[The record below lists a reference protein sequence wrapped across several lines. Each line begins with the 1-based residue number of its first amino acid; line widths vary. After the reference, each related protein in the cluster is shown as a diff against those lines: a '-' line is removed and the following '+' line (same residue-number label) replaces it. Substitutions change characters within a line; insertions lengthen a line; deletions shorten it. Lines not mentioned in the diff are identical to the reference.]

1 MDTLSESKPITSQ
14 KSRKSRDNPLYTQIV
29 ISKKVSV
36 PMNKVGSN
44 LKTTILQIIDS
55 KISGKCIS
63 EGFIKP
69 NSINIL
75 SFSNGIQESNNI
87 KFEVVLEC
95 LVCSPVEGQI
105 INCIAKNITKAG
117 IRAEINDD
125 YNPLVIFVARD
136 HNYLNKNFSNI
147 KESQDISVRVIGQRF
162 ELNDKN
168 ISVIAELVDIKGK
181 SPKLK
186 IESTSKTPISLDV
199 DKLDSVNTE
208 S

>member
-14 KSRKSRDNPLYTQIV
+14 KSRKSRDNPLYSQLV
-29 ISKKVSV
+29 INKKVSV

-44 LKTTILQIIDS
+44 LKTTILQLIES

-69 NSINIL
+69 NSIKIL

-95 LVCSPVEGQI
+95 LVCSPVEGQVI
-105 INCIAKNITKAG
+105 TCIAKNITKAG
-117 IRAEINDD
+117 IRAEVNDD

-147 KESQDISVRVIGQRF
+147 KESQDITVRVIGQRF

-168 ISVIAELVDIKGK
+168 ISVIAELLDIKSK

-186 IESTSKTPISLDV
+186 IESSSKTPISLDV
-199 DKLDSVNTE
+199 DKLDTINTE
-208 S
+208 N

>member
-186 IESTSKTPISLDV
+186 IEATSKTPISLDV

>member
-44 LKTTILQIIDS
+44 LKTTILEIIDS

-168 ISVIAELVDIKGK
+168 ISVIAELLDIKGK

>member
-14 KSRKSRDNPLYTQIV
+14 KSRKSRDNPLYSQLV
-29 ISKKVSV
+29 INKKVSV

-44 LKTTILQIIDS
+44 LKTTILQLIES

-69 NSINIL
+69 NSIKIL

-95 LVCSPVEGQI
+95 LVCSPVEGQV

-117 IRAEINDD
+117 IRAEVNDD

-147 KESQDISVRVIGQRF
+147 KESQDITVRVIGQRF

-168 ISVIAELVDIKGK
+168 ISVIAELLDIKSK

-186 IESTSKTPISLDV
+186 IESSSKTPISLDV
-199 DKLDSVNTE
+199 DKLDTINTE
-208 S
+208 N

>member
-44 LKTTILQIIDS
+44 LKTTILQIINS